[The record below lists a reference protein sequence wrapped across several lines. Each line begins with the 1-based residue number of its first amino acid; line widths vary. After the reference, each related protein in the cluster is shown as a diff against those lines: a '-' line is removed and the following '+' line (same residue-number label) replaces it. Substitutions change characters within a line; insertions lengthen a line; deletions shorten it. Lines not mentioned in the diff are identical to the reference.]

1 MHGQPPLFLFRHTSN
16 RRPETPSALSPQHA
30 YYIDFRNRRP
40 DFIQTFM
47 DKLINWDMVAS
58 RYAAATK

>member
-1 MHGQPPLFLFRHTSN
+1 MIFPCPL
-16 RRPETPSALSPQHA
+16 QHA
-30 YYIDFRNRRP
+30 YYIDYRNRRP

-47 DKLINWDMVAS
+47 DKLVDWSSVAS